1 MERVEV
7 IPTDE
12 FGPCAVQ
19 IERTDSGAV
28 WLYQGDMRIYV
39 GNEHLALLA
48 LAILPR
54 VTG

>member
-1 MERVEV
+1 MSMVEV
-7 IPTDE
+7 VPHDE
-12 FGPCAVQ
+12 FGSCAVSV
-19 IERTDSGAV
+19 ERTPSGGV
-28 WLYQGDMRIYV
+28 WIQQNDARIYV